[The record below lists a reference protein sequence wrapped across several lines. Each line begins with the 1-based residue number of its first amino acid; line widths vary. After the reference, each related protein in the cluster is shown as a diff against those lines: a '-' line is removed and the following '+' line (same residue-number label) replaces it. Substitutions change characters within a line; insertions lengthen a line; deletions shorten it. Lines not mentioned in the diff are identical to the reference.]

1 VRGKDLISFEPER
14 LHSVVSLSFPQI
26 VLRLF
31 RPPGYFAIALVLF
44 GSLSSD
50 CSGAE
55 WKIEDQSVAQDPGSP
70 FIHEK
75 KVISKA
81 GETGFFS
88 TRTIDLIW
96 FHAADY
102 TFKVID
108 NGPDINAPVYPGLAA
123 AMQRNGCLAGC
134 NGGFFL
140 KDHGP
145 SGLMIS
151 QGTSTGK
158 FGEGSLLSGVVLSSG
173 NRNPYLLRRA
183 EFDSG
188 KSKATDLIQ
197 CGPFLVDQG
206 KSVRGLSPE
215 NSRRRTFIAH
225 DGGKWFALG
234 LSDAFTLA
242 EMGEILSQ
250 SGFSPSRKL
259 HRALNLDGGTSSGLY
274 FERGSGDPVA
284 IEPYKTVR
292 NFVGIVPRQK
302 AE

>member
-1 VRGKDLISFEPER
+1 VLNR
-14 LHSVVSLSFPQI
+14 LSFAVIFDFSQLLRCFVHLCRGFALSMVLLASVWCDCVAAEWQI
-26 VLRLF
+26 V
-31 RPPGYFAIALVLF
+31 
-44 GSLSSD
+44 
-50 CSGAE
+50 
-55 WKIEDQSVAQDPGSP
+55 DQSVAQDPSAP
-70 FIHEK
+70 FRHEK
-75 KVISKA
+75 KVISEA
-81 GETGFFS
+81 GETGLFS
-88 TRTIDLIW
+88 TRTIDLVW

-102 TFKVID
+102 TFTVID
-108 NGPDINAPVYPGLAA
+108 NGPEIDRPIYSGLAA
-123 AMQRNGCLAGC
+123 AMQQNGCLAGC

-151 QGTSTGK
+151 RGTVSGK
-158 FGEGSLLSGVVLSSG
+158 FGTGGLLSGVLLSSG

-183 EFDSG
+183 EYDSG
-188 KSKATDLIQ
+188 KYKATDLIQ

-234 LSDAFTLA
+234 LSGTFTLA
-242 EMGEILSQ
+242 ELGEVLSHAD
-250 SGFSPSRKL
+250 FSPSRKL
-259 HRALNLDGGTSSGLY
+259 HRALNLDGGSSSGLY
-274 FERGSGDPVA
+274 FERGSGDPVG

-292 NFVGIVPRQK
+292 NFVGIVPRVK